1 MPLHWWVR
9 VGSISIL
16 TLGALTVA
24 GSVSVIEG
32 AENFNSGSYFLP
44 ELKFETSTTQSSVI
58 ARPAQ
63 GELIATM
70 EIPRLKRIVRVFE
83 GTTSKDLKNGAGHFV
98 LSVLP
103 GYADNS
109 VIAGHRDSVFS
120 QFGSLKIGD
129 SIIVQTNYG
138 KFTYEIKRFRIV
150 GATDRTVIVPTKHAQ
165 LTLSTCYPFRFIGNA
180 PQRFIVIAAL
190 KTGVLKG

>member
-1 MPLHWWVR
+1 MPLLWWVR
-9 VGSISIL
+9 VGSISAL
-16 TLGALTVA
+16 ALGALTVA
-24 GSVSVIEG
+24 GSISVIESS
-32 AENFNSGSYFLP
+32 ENFSSGSYFLP
-44 ELKFETSTTQSSVI
+44 ELKFETSTSESPLIT
-58 ARPAQ
+58 RPVQ

-83 GTTSKDLKNGAGHFV
+83 GTTSKDLKNGAGHFS

-129 SIIVQTNYG
+129 SIIVQTSYG

-150 GATDRTVIVPTKHAQ
+150 GAKDRTVIVPTKHAQ
-165 LTLSTCYPFRFIGNA
+165 LTLSTCYPFRYIGNA

-190 KTGVLKG
+190 KAGVLEG